1 MTGAHLASSLVD
13 RGLSAAEQPA
23 KASLYDLALAAW
35 REQHDRPPE
44 HAWWVPGRLEVFGK
58 HTDYAGGRT
67 IVAAVPRG
75 FAFLAGHRDDDVVC
89 IVDARSGDRVTIQ
102 RGATGGA
109 FTGWRHYT
117 EVVFGRLARNFP
129 GAMLGA
135 QIVFASDLP
144 RASGMS
150 SSSALVVG
158 LATALA
164 RLWELPDRSAWIRN
178 IRGCAD
184 LASYF
189 ACIENGLTF
198 GTLIGD
204 AGVGTHG
211 GSEDH
216 AAMLCAQPKRL
227 SGYAFVPMR
236 HLDDVIVPT
245 AWQFVVASSG
255 VTAEKTG
262 GAQEAYNRLAEAV
275 RVLLHLW
282 NADHERQTSLADAVS
297 SAPPAAATL
306 LEAVNRSA
314 VPGWTSNALADRL
327 EHFVREDG
335 RVSEALE
342 AFRNA
347 DAGRIGVLAVAS
359 QQDAERLLGNQIA
372 ETTSLARLA
381 RKAGAFAACGFGA
394 GFGGSVWA
402 LVEAEAAGEFAARW
416 LAAYRAEYP
425 TAVRSVTFV
434 ATPGP
439 ALTQLSP

>member
-1 MTGAHLASSLVD
+1 
-13 RGLSAAEQPA
+13 
-23 KASLYDLALAAW
+23 
-35 REQHDRPPE
+35 
-44 HAWWVPGRLEVFGK
+44 
-58 HTDYAGGRT
+58 
-67 IVAAVPRG
+67 
-75 FAFLAGHRDDDVVC
+75 
-89 IVDARSGDRVTIQ
+89 
-102 RGATGGA
+102 
-109 FTGWRHYT
+109 
-117 EVVFGRLARNFP
+117 
-129 GAMLGA
+129 
-135 QIVFASDLP
+135 
-144 RASGMS
+144 MS

-164 RLWELPDRSAWIRN
+164 RLWALPDRTDWIRN

-216 AAMLCAQPKRL
+216 AAMLCAEPQRL

-236 HLDDVIVPT
+236 HLEDVIVPA
-245 AWQFVVASSG
+245 AWRFVVASSG

-262 GAQEAYNRLAEAV
+262 GAQEAYNRLAEGV

-282 NADHERQTSLADAVS
+282 NADHDRQVSLAAALS
-297 SAPPAAATL
+297 SSGEAAATL
-306 LEAVNRSA
+306 LDAVDRSA
-314 VPGWTSNALADRL
+314 APGWTPSALVNRL
-327 EHFVREDG
+327 EHFLREDG
-335 RVSEALE
+335 RVPDALE

-347 DAGRIGVLAVAS
+347 EAERIGVFGEAS

-372 ETTSLARLA
+372 ETTSLTRLA
-381 RKAGAFAACGFGA
+381 RNAGAFAACAFGA

-402 LVEAEAAGEFAARW
+402 LVEADAAGDFAARW

-425 TAVRSVTFV
+425 AAVRSVTFV

-439 ALTQLSP
+439 ALTELSL

>member
-1 MTGAHLASSLVD
+1 M
-13 RGLSAAEQPA
+13 SAAEHSA
-23 KASLYDLALAAW
+23 KTSLYDLALAAW
-35 REQHDRPPE
+35 REQNPQPPQ

-75 FAFLAGHRDDDVVC
+75 FAFLAGHRGDGVVG
-89 IVDARSGDRVTIQ
+89 IVDARSGDTVTIQ
-102 RGATGGA
+102 RGATAGA
-109 FTGWRHYT
+109 FTGWRHYA

-129 GAMLGA
+129 DAMRGAS
-135 QIVFASDLP
+135 IVFASDLP

-164 RLWELPDRSAWIRN
+164 RLWALPDRTDWIRN

-216 AAMLCAQPKRL
+216 AAMLCAEPQRL

-236 HLDDVIVPT
+236 HLDDVIVPSP
-245 AWQFVVASSG
+245 WQFVVASSG

-262 GAQEAYNRLAEAV
+262 GAQEAYNRLADGV

-282 NADHERQTSLADAVS
+282 NADHDRQVSLAAALS
-297 SAPPAAATL
+297 SSGEAAATL
-306 LEAVNRSA
+306 LDAVHRSA
-314 VPGWTSNALADRL
+314 APEWTPGALVDRL
-327 EHFVREDG
+327 QHFLREDG
-335 RVSEALE
+335 RVPDALE

-347 DAGRIGVLAVAS
+347 DAERIGVLAEAS

-372 ETTSLARLA
+372 ETTSLTRLA
-381 RKAGAFAACGFGA
+381 RTDGAFAACGFGA

-402 LVEAEAAGEFAARW
+402 LVEADAAGDFAARW

-425 TAVRSVTFV
+425 AAVRSVTFI

-439 ALTQLSP
+439 ALTELSL